1 MKKAYCFLLTLVVVF
16 SMIGCSSKDT
26 TSITGST
33 TADVESVKPVKE
45 ETKQEQP
52 EPKQPECG
60 ANSNYSELD
69 GSCVCEEGYVEAED
83 GCEPEPE
90 ECTKDEDCSPSG
102 DVARECIDM
111 HTAKIYECDTET
123 NKCIPKKGKAASYD
137 DCRRYSDHLCANGY
151 CVET

>member
-1 MKKAYCFLLTLVVVF
+1 MKKAYCFLLTLAVVF
-16 SMIGCSSKDT
+16 LVVGCSSNDM
-26 TSITGST
+26 TSITGG
-33 TADVESVKPVKE
+33 TAADLEPVKQE
-45 ETKQEQP
+45 PKQPEP
-52 EPKQPECG
+52 EEPKQPECG
-60 ANSNYSELD
+60 ANSYYDALKD
-69 GSCVCEEGYVEAED
+69 SCVCEEGYVEAGE
-83 GCEPEPE
+83 GCEPEPEE

-123 NKCIPKKGKAASYD
+123 NKCIPMKGKAASYD